1 MTITDYKSFMTGV
14 ITGLKLG
21 RTSLGRQPPVPSG
34 KYILTEG
41 GEKVLTETLFPE
53 LDSAT
58 LYNTNVWYP
67 CPDSEHSFVD
77 VSEMI
82 IYTDVP
88 AQFFYWESTD
98 PIYSRYTPSI
108 VVFSAEDFSE
118 SGVTGYHYWVRS
130 GLDHLDVIIG
140 GISGSVSK
148 TGDIFYWNPLGVF
161 KWQPYNS
168 EYFTGTLEQLKVY
181 ISGMNYR
188 PLITE

>member
-1 MTITDYKSFMTGV
+1 MPFDYNSFLIGV
-14 ITGLKLG
+14 QTGLKLQRPPEG
-21 RTSLGRQPPVPSG
+21 RKPPTPSG
-34 KYILTEG
+34 RYILTES
-41 GEKVLTETLFPE
+41 GEKVLTESLFPE

-67 CPDSEHSFVD
+67 CPDDEHGAVE

-88 AQFFYWESTD
+88 AQFFYWKSTD
-98 PIYSRYTPSI
+98 PIYSSYTPSI
-108 VVFSAEDFSE
+108 VVFSAEDFSDT
-118 SGVTGYHYWVRS
+118 GVTGYHHWVRS
-130 GLDHLDVIIG
+130 GFDHLDVIIG
-140 GISGSVSK
+140 GISGSVVKS
-148 TGDIFYWNPLGVF
+148 GDIFYWNPLGVF

-168 EYFTGTLEQLKVY
+168 EYFTGTLDQLKVY